1 MKALKIVGLSLL
13 LLLLLGLLA
22 RNHLIKRE
30 ARRVLTERAGF
41 DLEIGKLKTSLFAN
55 RVELEDLTIR
65 NPPDFPESTALVVR
79 RAVIEIDPWAL
90 FRGETH
96 LTEMTL
102 DVPRVVVVRN
112 AAGET
117 NLERLGGKP
126 PKRDGARPSAPSGD
140 TDTPAPQTPDMAAPG
155 NVPAPKSRAERP
167 LRIDRL
173 ALKVGTVEYRDY
185 QSGSAEPVVTSVEL
199 NMDREG
205 RDLRSA
211 DEIRTMLI
219 GGVLQSAAMQ
229 LFSNGAQQLQSM
241 LEDENFRKEAKK
253 IGKDLKRAFKGLLAP
268 QEPSHE
274 AAP

>member
-1 MKALKIVGLSLL
+1 MKAFKIVGLSLL
-13 LLLLLGLLA
+13 LLVLLGLLA
-22 RNHLIKRE
+22 RNQLIKRE
-30 ARRVLTERAGF
+30 VRRVLTEQTGF

-79 RAVIEIDPWAL
+79 RAMIEIDPWAL

-96 LTEMTL
+96 LTEMML

-112 AAGET
+112 AKGET
-117 NLERLGGKP
+117 NLERLGAKP
-126 PKRDGARPSAPSGD
+126 PKGDGTRPSAPSSEKD
-140 TDTPAPQTPDMAAPG
+140 TSAPQAPDTSKPG
-155 NVPAPKSRAERP
+155 KAPAPKSRAERP

-173 ALKVGTVEYRDY
+173 ALKIGTVEYRDY
-185 QSGSAEPVVTSVEL
+185 QSGSAEPVVTSVDL

-253 IGKDLKRAFKGLLAP
+253 IGKDLKRAFRGLLAP
-268 QEPSHE
+268 QEE
-274 AAP
+274 AQEAE